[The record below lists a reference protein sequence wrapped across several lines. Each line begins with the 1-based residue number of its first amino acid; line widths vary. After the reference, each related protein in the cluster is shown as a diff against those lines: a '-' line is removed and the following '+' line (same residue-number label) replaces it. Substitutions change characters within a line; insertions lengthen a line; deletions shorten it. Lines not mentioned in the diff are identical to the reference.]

1 MDSPSLGWG
10 GDGFWLEGEW
20 VRMMK
25 AGRAGFGVSSPNN
38 GSYSPNP
45 RLTRDHMWLQPVE
58 EKRQRFGS

>member
-1 MDSPSLGWG
+1 
-10 GDGFWLEGEW
+10 
-20 VRMMK
+20 MMK